1 MGLVGSFDR
10 SNSTTDFYTYVLIVF
25 ISLSTFANI
34 LFAVLITSRLVYH
47 RRYIQNTLGVEHG
60 SPYTNVI
67 TMCVESSALM
77 VIATGLYTILDFVP
91 LPILSYDGASFMVR
105 ILPHICVGGL
115 ELNDF

>member
-1 MGLVGSFDR
+1 MGLVGCFDR
-10 SNSTTDFYTYVLIVF
+10 SGSSELFAYISIVF
-25 ISLSTFANI
+25 ISLSTFSNI
-34 LFAVLITSRLVYH
+34 IFAVLIASRLVYH

-60 SPYTNVI
+60 SPYANVI

-77 VIATGLYTILDFVP
+77 VIASGLYTILD
-91 LPILSYDGASFMVR
+91 LMSMDGASFMVR